1 MKKLFSALLL
11 SACLMGASISVVNAV
26 ENATGLIFKD
36 AYEAGGGS
44 GAIAEVRSGSAI
56 CSSYFAL
63 VALGNCSVKKAM
75 ENGNISKLGHYD
87 TYTQNILGFR
97 KIKITAYGE

>member
-11 SACLMGASISVVNAV
+11 SVCLMGAFTSVASAV

-44 GAIAEVRSGSAI
+44 GSINEPRSGSAI

-63 VALGNCSVKKAM
+63 VALGNCTIKKAM
-75 ENGNISKLGHYD
+75 ENGNISKLSHYD